1 MTLLYTAYSI
11 SYRLFRRTFVMS
23 LETEVLS
30 TPRRRRTQA
39 ERRHEAEQRLLQSAM
54 KLVSE
59 KGVAGLTL
67 GEVGEAAGYSRALP
81 AHHFGNKEGLLK
93 ALAAHIRDSFSKS
106 NLQRNPK
113 PRAGLEAILSM
124 ASFYIARTQKQDTGA
139 KAMYAL
145 IMEASVTRGPLL
157 TDVQAQNRLTLEFL
171 ESQVRIGIQQG
182 EIRNDVSPSAQAA
195 VIIGMLRGI
204 SMLYVID
211 HSVDLEGAGNAM
223 LRMLR
228 EYLEVPQNPY

>member
-1 MTLLYTAYSI
+1 MPI
-11 SYRLFRRTFVMS
+11 
-23 LETEVLS
+23 ETEVLS

-93 ALAAHIRDSFSKS
+93 ALAAYIRDSFSQS
-106 NLQRNPK
+106 NQQRSPK
-113 PRAGLEAILSM
+113 PRAGLEAILSL
-124 ASFYIARTQKQDTGA
+124 ASFYVARTQKQDTGA

-145 IMEASVTRGPLL
+145 ITEASVTRGPLL
-157 TDVQAQNRLTLEFL
+157 ADVQAQNRLTLEFL
-171 ESQVRIGIQQG
+171 ESQIRIGIQQG
-182 EIRNDVSPSAQAA
+182 EIRNDVSPASQA
-195 VIIGMLRGI
+195 VIIIGILRGI
-204 SMLYVID
+204 SMLYVMD
-211 HSVDLEGAGNAM
+211 HSVDLESAGKEM

-228 EYLEVPQNPY
+228 EYLEAP

>member
-1 MTLLYTAYSI
+1 MSI
-11 SYRLFRRTFVMS
+11 
-23 LETEVLS
+23 ETEVLS
-30 TPRRRRTQA
+30 IPRKRRTQA

-93 ALAAHIRDSFSKS
+93 ALAAYIRESFSQS
-106 NLQRNPK
+106 NLQRHPK

-124 ASFYIARTQKQDTGA
+124 ASFYVARTQKQDTGA

-145 IMEASVTRGPLL
+145 ITEASVMRGPLL
-157 TDVQAQNRLTLEFL
+157 SDVQAQNRMTLEFL
-171 ESQVRIGIQQG
+171 ENQIRIGMQQG
-182 EIRNDVSPSAQAA
+182 EIRSDISPSAQAA
-195 VIIGMLRGI
+195 IIIGMMRGI
-204 SMLYVID
+204 SMLYVMD
-211 HSVDLEGAGNAM
+211 HSVDLESAGNEM

-228 EYLEVPQNPY
+228 EYLQGSVTRPY

>member
-1 MTLLYTAYSI
+1 M
-11 SYRLFRRTFVMS
+11 FVMS
-23 LETEVLS
+23 IETEVLS

-93 ALAAHIRDSFSKS
+93 ALAVYIRESFSQK

-113 PRAGLEAILSM
+113 PRAGLEAILAT
-124 ASFYIARTQKQDTGA
+124 ASLYLARAQTQDMGA
-139 KAMYAL
+139 KAMYA
-145 IMEASVTRGPLL
+145 IITEASVSRGPLL
-157 TDVQAQNRLTLEFL
+157 ADVQAQNRLTLEFL
-171 ESQVRIGIQQG
+171 EAQIRVGIQQG
-182 EIRNDVSPSAQAA
+182 EIRQDVSPSAQAA
-195 VIIGMLRGI
+195 IIIGMLRGI
-204 SMLYVID
+204 SMLHVVD
-211 HSVDLEGAGNAM
+211 HSVDLESVGEEM

-228 EYLEVPQNPY
+228 EHLQAISNRPY